1 MGNVVGG
8 GVIGRNAQSAVR
20 RDGIY
25 WPRDTAGKMKMV
37 PAAAAQACGRRAQ
50 PQIGKCQ
57 SGAAAWEEAAAG
69 E

>member
-1 MGNVVGG
+1 M
-8 GVIGRNAQSAVR
+8 R

-37 PAAAAQACGRRAQ
+37 PAAAAHACGRRAQ
-50 PQIGKCQ
+50 PQIRKCP
-57 SGAAAWEEAAAG
+57 SGAAAWEEEAAG